1 MQLEEDLGSRS
12 WRMRSEVRGWS
23 LSHVPRAHREDGCAE
38 VRGMEELKLGRG
50 VAQEELALPLEP
62 SFGALLPQVLTA
74 LDRDA
79 SCRKHKLRQ
88 KLEQIMSLMT
98 SNS

>member
-1 MQLEEDLGSRS
+1 MSREGRAQDLRGSGFAP
-12 WRMRSEVRGWS
+12 E
-23 LSHVPRAHREDGCAE
+23 
-38 VRGMEELKLGRG
+38 
-50 VAQEELALPLEP
+50 EP
-62 SFGALLPQVLTA
+62 SSPCNPAPGLPPSLPQVLTA

-88 KLEQIMSLMT
+88 KLEQIISLMS

>member
-1 MQLEEDLGSRS
+1 MC
-12 WRMRSEVRGWS
+12 SEVRGWS
-23 LSHVPRAHREDGCAE
+23 LSHVPRAHGEEGCAE
-38 VRGMEELKLGRG
+38 LRGREQLKLGG
-50 VAQEELALPLEP
+50 GLIAQEELAPPLEH